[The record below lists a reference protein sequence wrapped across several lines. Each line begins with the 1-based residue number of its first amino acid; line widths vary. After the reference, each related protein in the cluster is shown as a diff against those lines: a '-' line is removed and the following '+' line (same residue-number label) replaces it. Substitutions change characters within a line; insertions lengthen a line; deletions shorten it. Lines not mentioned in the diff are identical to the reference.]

1 MIQRLR
7 GKDYVGVG
15 GVVGE
20 GEQRVED
27 DGEKAIKVIPPVIIR
42 VATFITWLV
51 LVYTVSF
58 TLLFRCW
65 SLRQKKIETRSVFTK
80 LILLL
85 KIPFGLL
92 AALEQSLVT
101 VALAKNSRR
110 KATRLRV

>member
-51 LVYTVSF
+51 LVYTSLS
-58 TLLFRCW
+58 LLE
-65 SLRQKKIETRSVFTK
+65 SQTK
-80 LILLL
+80 
-85 KIPFGLL
+85 
-92 AALEQSLVT
+92 E
-101 VALAKNSRR
+101 N
-110 KATRLRV
+110 